1 MPRKPSPNC
10 KTTQRDFIRLGA
22 ALYWTPVWHV
32 CGLNSAPTKTSVDC
46 VRYSGRGHHSERLQ
60 EDEELEEEMF
70 VDSCCYRCY
79 FYFQTHISLHCWA
92 LLKFTNRS
100 ANLQPSSPSPLSS
113 FYSFPTHGRTS
124 TKPCSVIFNT
134 NVKSDIH
141 PEQTV
146 LCFQIQLVMNELL
159 WIRYH
164 GVPQGSIV
172 GLKFKKRKFYTCVS
186 DLF

>member
-1 MPRKPSPNC
+1 MQRKPSPNC

-22 ALYWTPVWHV
+22 ALYWTPVWRV

-134 NVKSDIH
+134 SKIRH
-141 PEQTV
+141 PSWTNRWLFSNTISNEWIV
-146 LCFQIQLVMNELL
+146 INQIS
-159 WIRYH
+159 WCSTGIDRW
-164 GVPQGSIV
+164 
-172 GLKFKKRKFYTCVS
+172 T
-186 DLF
+186 